1 MSNVFG
7 CLLIGGIRLSPDAD
21 ASLAIAEA
29 RRRLR
34 GVRLLS
40 EGMRFSIYKKSVD
53 ARKKDAVRL
62 VYTVAARGEIPTT
75 LPEGTDGISLIREE
89 EPTPVFG
96 TEALSSRPVIVGS
109 GPCGLFCA
117 LLLAEEGYRPI
128 LIERGGDVAE
138 RREAYRRFVKTGVL
152 DGETNVQF
160 GAGGAGTFSDGKLVT
175 RIRDPFGAYVLKTF
189 VRFGA
194 PKEILTLAKPHIGT
208 DILGDVVSNMLG
220 EIVRLGGDVLTHT
233 KLEELHLF
241 GKTLLSVST
250 SRGEIPAGALV
261 LAVGHSARDTYEMLF
276 SHGFS
281 VEPKAF
287 SVGMRIEHLQEDID
301 LAMYG
306 RYAGH
311 PALGHAEYALS
322 SDTKT
327 RGVYTFCMCPGGE
340 VMAAASED
348 GGVAVN
354 GMSYHARDGKN
365 ANSAVLATVFRE
377 DYGNTPRSAI
387 AFQRKIERAAF
398 SAAGGD
404 YCAPIVTVG
413 DFLAE
418 KAKCEPSRILPTYGE
433 GRVTVASP
441 DDYLPRVY
449 TDAVR
454 RALVRFG
461 RQLSGFDVADAILTG
476 AETRTSAPIRILR
489 TESYTALGYENIYP
503 AGEGAGYAGGITSA
517 AVDGIRTALA
527 LMAKYK
533 PCEDRA

>member
-1 MSNVFG
+1 MSDVFG

-21 ASLAIAEA
+21 AKEAIREA

-40 EGMRFSIYKKSVD
+40 EGMELSVYKKSVD
-53 ARKKDAVRL
+53 ARDKDRVRL
-62 VYTVAARGEIPTT
+62 VYTVVARGQVPAS
-75 LPEGTDGISLIREE
+75 LSEGLDGITRLVEA
-89 EPTPVFG
+89 EPTPSIG
-96 TEALSSRPVIVGS
+96 NAPLSSRPIVVGS

-117 LLLAEEGYRPI
+117 LLLAEAGYRPI
-128 LIERGGDVAE
+128 LLERGGDVAE
-138 RREAYRRFVKTGVL
+138 RRLAYRRLIEEGYL
-152 DGETNVQF
+152 DPETNVQF

-175 RIRDPFGAYVLKTF
+175 RIRDPFGSCVLKTF

-194 PKEILTLAKPHIGT
+194 PEEILTLAKPHIGT
-208 DILGDVVSNMLG
+208 DILGTVVTNILS
-220 EIVRLGGDVLTHT
+220 EIARLGGDVLMHT
-233 KLEELHLF
+233 TLEGFSAKDGVL
-241 GKTLLSVST
+241 TSVST
-250 SRGEIPAGALV
+250 SRGEMKAGALV
-261 LAVGHSARDTYEMLF
+261 LAVGHSARDTYEMLL
-276 SHGFS
+276 SRGFS

-301 LAMYG
+301 RAMYG

-311 PALGHAEYALS
+311 PALGHAEYTLS

-340 VMAAASED
+340 VMAAASEE

-354 GMSYHARDGKN
+354 GMSYHARDGRN

-377 DYGNTPRSAI
+377 DYGNTPQNAI

-398 SAAGGD
+398 LAAGGD
-404 YCAPIVTVG
+404 YRAPVVTVG
-413 DFLAE
+413 DFLNGE
-418 KAKCEPSRILPTYGE
+418 AKREPDRVLPTYRE

-441 DDYLPRVY
+441 DTYLPRIY
-449 TDAVR
+449 TDAIR

-461 RQLSGFDVADAILTG
+461 KTLSGFDAPDAILTG
-476 AETRTSAPIRILR
+476 AETRTSAPLRILR
-489 TESYTALGYENIYP
+489 GEDHTALGYENIYP

-517 AVDGIRTALA
+517 AVDGVRTALA

-533 PCEDRA
+533 PYGNS